1 MDFSL
6 AKVLTFGFE
15 IFRCKRSQLQIQNT
29 ANNLT
34 NECLKTRMLHMTKL
48 RVLGVGAGLGLQTSG
63 SNFDIMAL
71 LVTVHNIPRGN
82 VGLKVSLR
90 KSEPK
95 EPVTS

>member
-6 AKVLTFGFE
+6 AKALTFGFE
-15 IFRCKRSQLQIQNT
+15 IFRCKRSELQIQNT

-34 NECLKTRMLHMTKL
+34 YECLKTRMLHMTKL
-48 RVLGVGAGLGLQTSG
+48 RLLGVGADLGLQTSD

-71 LVTVHNIPRGN
+71 LVIVHNIPRGN
-82 VGLKVSLR
+82 VGLKVRLR

-95 EPVTS
+95 ERVTS